1 MRPRASVDPGFSGN
15 LTLELSNV
23 ANLPIAIYPQMKIG
37 QLAFFRLSSPAQRP
51 YGTGELGSKYMGQRG
66 PTASRFFENF
76 RGEDRSPIALGE
88 RRTGLDRLPLRNA
101 GETTSKERG
110 EGSGQR
116 RRAVA
121 GRSARPAMGGSTAT
135 PRPILPVPAAGRYAG
150 GPVSRPGWEAGAPPG
165 GAPRSR
171 LRMALVAVAA
181 IAVTGLLAR
190 PLGPQPPG
198 TLDVENEAPDETPA
212 PTASSTVADTVEP
225 TISTSALPTGETP
238 TTIEATPDTVGP
250 GQGTGYFAGAEDV
263 PITFTLPARSTNIG
277 WGVIKGDPLFGLIF
291 MNVANIYSDSCP
303 SVQVNPPVGPTVDD
317 LASAWASMPGFNA
330 TAASDVTVDGF
341 DGKHIEFTV
350 PDYNEKDCTYGMFN
364 LLREAGSH
372 GDYWAQGPNQHHQLW
387 ILDVDGTRLVIGA
400 TYFPNTSQQDRADLN
415 EILNS
420 IQIG

>member
-1 MRPRASVDPGFSGN
+1 MLHNAGRDYVSAAIGGTAVQPAAANFLGLTASTAAPVAGDT
-15 LTLELSNV
+15 TLVGEIATGTLARTQAAYAHTNGTASIRNV
-23 ANLPIAIYPQMKIG
+23 TIAII
-37 QLAFFRLSSPAQRP
+37 
-51 YGTGELGSKYMGQRG
+51 
-66 PTASRFFENF
+66 
-76 RGEDRSPIALGE
+76 
-88 RRTGLDRLPLRNA
+88 
-101 GETTSKERG
+101 
-110 EGSGQR
+110 
-116 RRAVA
+116 
-121 GRSARPAMGGSTAT
+121 
-135 PRPILPVPAAGRYAG
+135 
-150 GPVSRPGWEAGAPPG
+150 
-165 GAPRSR
+165 
-171 LRMALVAVAA
+171 AA
-181 IAVTGLLAR
+181 ISIAGCS
-190 PLGPQPPG
+190 G
-198 TLDVENEAPDETPA
+198 DSNE
-212 PTASSTVADTVEP
+212 STVADTVEP

-263 PITFTLPARSTNIG
+263 PITFTLPAGWTNNG
-277 WGVIKGDPLFGLIF
+277 WGVIKGDPIFGLIF

-341 DGKHIEFTV
+341 DGKYIELTV

-400 TYFPNTSQQDRADLN
+400 TYFPNTSQQDRADLK